1 MRLMAA
7 AARKWGAEFG
17 VIIGSI
23 NVKQAFDNVSPQ
35 SLSLAMKGMGI
46 APMLAGAIPMV
57 ANMTFVSKKRGCVGY
72 PLISQS
78 SKEGR
83 RSHACSS

>member
-1 MRLMAA
+1 MAA
-7 AARKWGAEFG
+7 AAREWSAELG

-35 SLSLAMKGMGI
+35 SLSLAMKAMGI
-46 APMLAGAIPMV
+46 AIMLAGAIPMV
-57 ANMTFVSKKRGCVGY
+57 AKMTLVSKKRGCVGY

-83 RSHACSS
+83 RAHACST

>member
-1 MRLMAA
+1 MAA
-7 AARKWGAEFG
+7 AAREWGAELG
-17 VIIGSI
+17 VITCSMD
-23 NVKQAFDNVSPQ
+23 VKQAFDNVSPQ
-35 SLSLAMKGMGI
+35 SLSLAMNELGI

-83 RSHACSS
+83 RSHACST